1 MKDSNLRSLVKGVSW
16 RAFATI
22 DTIVIAYLVTGEIR
36 NAITIGAIE
45 LITKILLFYL
55 HERVW
60 VYYAQDKMY
69 EKKWSI
75 VKAFSWRLTGTA
87 DTMILSY
94 LVITFG
100 EGLMSGNGDAMK
112 QASTIGMVELVT
124 KMILFYFHERLWSN
138 ISFGRVPKK
147 VA

>member
-1 MKDSNLRSLVKGVSW
+1 MKDSNIRSLVKGVSW
-16 RAFATI
+16 RAFATV
-22 DTIVIAYLVTGEIR
+22 DTILIAYLVTGHIR
-36 NAITIGAIE
+36 NAVTIGAIE

-60 VYYAQDKMY
+60 VYFANDKMY
-69 EKKWSI
+69 EKKWSV
-75 VKAFSWRLTGTA
+75 VKAFTWRLTGTT

-100 EGLMSGNGDAMK
+100 DGLISADGNAMK

-124 KMILFYFHERLWSN
+124 KMILFYIHERIWSN
-138 ISFGRVPKK
+138 ISFGRIENNK
-147 VA
+147 A

>member
-1 MKDSNLRSLVKGVSW
+1 MKDSNLRSLVKGISW
-16 RAFATI
+16 RAFATG
-22 DTIVIAYLVTGEIR
+22 DTILIAYLVTGEIR
-36 NAITIGAIE
+36 NAVTIGAIE

-75 VKAFSWRLTGTA
+75 IKAFSWRLTGTT

-100 EGLMSGNGDAMK
+100 EGFMTNTGDAMK

-124 KMILFYFHERLWSN
+124 KMVLFYIHERIWSN
-138 ISFGRVPKK
+138 ITFGRIQKRTT
-147 VA
+147 